1 MLKSFWFYFLSIPV
15 LFSLITFSIPINF
28 VEDFINTPLFADA
41 VEYCKDAVN
50 DDPYI
55 TEYGTMQDECIAN
68 FMGEPKILDP
78 LIFLFS
84 LIGLLLI
91 IPFTIYLLLK
101 KSGFDC
107 TLFEKNSIC

>member
-41 VEYCKDAVN
+41 VEYCKDALN
-50 DDPYI
+50 EDTYA
-55 TEYGTMQDECIAN
+55 TEYGTIQDKCIAN
-68 FMGEPKILDP
+68 FMGEPKILGP

-84 LIGLLLI
+84 LAGLLFI
-91 IPFTIYLLLK
+91 FPFIIYLLL
-101 KSGFDC
+101 SWR
-107 TLFEKNSIC
+107 NYRRQ

>member
-1 MLKSFWFYFLSIPV
+1 MLRSVWFYFLSITI

-41 VEYCKDAVN
+41 VQYCEDVVN

-55 TEYGTMQDECIAN
+55 TEYGTMQDQCVAN
-68 FMGEPKILDP
+68 FMGESKILDP

-84 LIGLLLI
+84 LIGLLFIFPFIIYLI
-91 IPFTIYLLLK
+91 IHFIK
-101 KSGFDC
+101 KKVYCD
-107 TLFEKNSIC
+107 N

>member
-28 VEDFINTPLFADA
+28 IEDFLNTPLFSDA
-41 VEYCKDAVN
+41 VEYCEDVVN

-55 TEYGTMQDECIAN
+55 TEYGTMQDQCVAN
-68 FMGEPKILDP
+68 FMGEPKILRP

-84 LIGLLLI
+84 CLLYTSPSPRDGLLSRM
-91 IPFTIYLLLK
+91 P
-101 KSGFDC
+101 S
-107 TLFEKNSIC
+107 SA

>member
-41 VEYCKDAVN
+41 VQYCEDVVN

-55 TEYGTMQDECIAN
+55 TEYGTMQDQCVAN
-68 FMGEPKILDP
+68 FMGEPKILRP

-84 LIGLLLI
+84 LVGLLFV
-91 IPFTIYLLLK
+91 IPLMIYLLINFFNK
-101 KSGFDC
+101 
-107 TLFEKNSIC
+107 

>member
-41 VEYCKDAVN
+41 VEYCKDVVN

-55 TEYGTMQDECIAN
+55 TEYGTMQDQCIAI
-68 FMGEPKILDP
+68 FMGEPKIIGPFEASKIQPICILAVSS
-78 LIFLFS
+78 IKISFLF
-84 LIGLLLI
+84 I
-91 IPFTIYLLLK
+91 IPI
-101 KSGFDC
+101 
-107 TLFEKNSIC
+107 

>member
-15 LFSLITFSIPINF
+15 LFSLITFSVPIYF

-41 VEYCKDAVN
+41 VKYCKDVVN

-55 TEYGTMQDECIAN
+55 TEYGTMQDQCVAN
-68 FMGEPKILDP
+68 FMGETKIIGP

-84 LIGLLLI
+84 LVGLLFI
-91 IPFTIYLLLK
+91 FPFTIYLLL
-101 KSGFDC
+101 
-107 TLFEKNSIC
+107 NWRNYRY